1 MQWIHTKD
9 HFVIGVN
16 LLPLLR
22 VLITSTDSCWL
33 RTKHQGTRGCF
44 YSREGDVHQGMV
56 LSVHVK
62 QNSVHVKQ
70 CSCETEFCSS
80 QAHKQAAYAICSGW
94 WDVCAK
100 SNSHQSLSYV
110 FGDRASHY
118 LLHGPFITLEIK
130 LLLYKLKFQFLLVT
144 TLVLVYLLY
153 FKINQFSWF
162 CVISA
167 LHIHLYQQV
176 TFPQMLFLFL

>member
-1 MQWIHTKD
+1 M
-9 HFVIGVN
+9 IGVN

-22 VLITSTDSCWL
+22 VLITSTDSCWP

-70 CSCETEFCSS
+70 SS
-80 QAHKQAAYAICSGW
+80 VAHKHIN
-94 WDVCAK
+94 K
-100 SNSHQSLSYV
+100 LHMQSVLGGETFVLNRTLTRVYLMYLV
-110 FGDRASHY
+110 IELVIHY
-118 LLHGPFITLEIK
+118 LLHDPFITLEIE

-144 TLVLVYLLY
+144 TLALLYLLY
-153 FKINQFSWF
+153 FKINQFS
-162 CVISA
+162 
-167 LHIHLYQQV
+167 
-176 TFPQMLFLFL
+176 